1 MAKWNSNCR
10 FFNEKYACDTLASE
24 GYESCEECKFAAP
37 YSKKILI
44 LKFGAMG
51 DVLRT
56 TPILTALRKKHGE
69 DILVYWMTAQDSVEL
84 LENNP
89 LIDKIFPYNLENVMR
104 IQQEKFDIL
113 YSLEIDTPSTLLAN
127 VVNATEKLGFY
138 FDDGTTSCFNKGAES
153 YLQTAFLQHVK
164 LKNRRTYQDL
174 IFEACELSYNKE
186 KPIFNFS
193 KKDLEFGKKFA
204 EENNLL
210 RSDKIIGVHIG
221 SSGRWESKFW
231 DNEKIKELIRKI
243 SGRNKIIIFGGPNE
257 IEKQKEFF
265 EAMKNEGISLIKNNP
280 NNSEG
285 EFAAVINLCD
295 TIICGDS
302 LSMHM
307 ASALNKK
314 TIALFFSTPCWEV
327 EDYDLIKKLTSPLL
341 EKYFFIGDYVPELAD
356 SISVDEVINL
366 LESNENK

>member
-1 MAKWNSNCR
+1 
-10 FFNEKYACDTLASE
+10 
-24 GYESCEECKFAAP
+24 
-37 YSKKILI
+37 
-44 LKFGAMG
+44 
-51 DVLRT
+51 
-56 TPILTALRKKHGE
+56 
-69 DILVYWMTAQDSVEL
+69 
-84 LENNP
+84 
-89 LIDKIFPYNLENVMR
+89 
-104 IQQEKFDIL
+104 
-113 YSLEIDTPSTLLAN
+113 
-127 VVNATEKLGFY
+127 
-138 FDDGTTSCFNKGAES
+138 SCFNKGAES

-314 TIALFFSTPCWEV
+314 TIALFFS
-327 EDYDLIKKLTSPLL
+327 
-341 EKYFFIGDYVPELAD
+341 
-356 SISVDEVINL
+356 
-366 LESNENK
+366 

>member
-1 MAKWNSNCR
+1 
-10 FFNEKYACDTLASE
+10 
-24 GYESCEECKFAAP
+24 
-37 YSKKILI
+37 
-44 LKFGAMG
+44 
-51 DVLRT
+51 
-56 TPILTALRKKHGE
+56 
-69 DILVYWMTAQDSVEL
+69 
-84 LENNP
+84 
-89 LIDKIFPYNLENVMR
+89 
-104 IQQEKFDIL
+104 
-113 YSLEIDTPSTLLAN
+113 
-127 VVNATEKLGFY
+127 
-138 FDDGTTSCFNKGAES
+138 
-153 YLQTAFLQHVK
+153 
-164 LKNRRTYQDL
+164 
-174 IFEACELSYNKE
+174 
-186 KPIFNFS
+186 
-193 KKDLEFGKKFA
+193 
-204 EENNLL
+204 
-210 RSDKIIGVHIG
+210 
-221 SSGRWESKFW
+221 ESKFW